1 MWIMKQYTEERG
13 AGKST
18 PTQDNP
24 VNAPLTS
31 VHMDE
36 ELFHSFSTLIQGHCG
51 IKMPEIKR
59 TMLESR
65 LRKRLRHLGI
75 DSFSEYWD
83 YLNSP
88 EGLESELVPMIDVV
102 TTNKTDFFR
111 EPAHF
116 DYLVD
121 KALPDLST
129 KYGAGRNRPLNI
141 WSAGCSTGKEPYTL
155 AMILTEIQK
164 IQPGFEFNI
173 LGTDLSTTA
182 LQKAVRGVYNEE
194 KIAPVPELLKK
205 RYIRKSKD
213 PSQSIIRV
221 CPDIRSKAAFR
232 RLNFL
237 DEDYGIKEKFDV
249 VFFRNVIIY
258 FDKENQKKVLTK
270 ICGHL
275 VEGGYLFMGHAETL
289 HSLGLPL
296 RLVSPSVYVKI

>member
-1 MWIMKQYTEERG
+1 MTLNIEERDV
-13 AGKST
+13 GKST
-18 PTQDNP
+18 PAQDNP
-24 VNAPLTS
+24 VIASLTS
-31 VHMDE
+31 IHMDD
-36 ELFHSFSTLIQGHCG
+36 ELFARYSELIQGHCG

-75 DSFSEYWD
+75 DSFGEYWE

-88 EGLESELVPMIDVV
+88 DGMKNEIVPMIDVV

-116 DYLVD
+116 DYLVE
-121 KALPDLST
+121 KSLPDLST
-129 KYGAGRNRPLNI
+129 KYGAGKSRPLNI

-155 AMILTEIQK
+155 AMILSEIERDRA
-164 IQPGFEFNI
+164 GFEFNI
-173 LGTDLSTTA
+173 LGTDLSVTA

-194 KIAPVPELLKK
+194 KIAPVPEKLKK
-205 RYIRKSKD
+205 RYLRKSKD
-213 PSQSIIRV
+213 PSQNVVRV
-221 CPDIRSKAAFR
+221 CPDIRGKATFR

-237 DEDYGIKEKFDV
+237 DEDYGMDGMFDV

-270 ICGHL
+270 ICGQL
-275 VEGGYLFMGHAETL
+275 VDGGYLFMGHAETL

>member
-1 MWIMKQYTEERG
+1 MTQNIEERD

-18 PTQDNP
+18 PAQDTP
-24 VNAPLTS
+24 VIASLTS
-31 VHMDE
+31 IHMDE
-36 ELFHSFSTLIQGHCG
+36 ELFSKFSTLIQGHCG
-51 IKMPEIKR
+51 IKMPEMKR

-65 LRKRLRHLGI
+65 LRKRLRRLGI
-75 DSFSEYWD
+75 DSFGEYWE

-88 EGLESELVPMIDVV
+88 EGMKDELVPMIDVV

-116 DYLVD
+116 DYLVE
-121 KALPDLST
+121 KAMPDLST
-129 KYGAGRNRPLNI
+129 KYGAGRSRPLNI

-155 AMILTEIQK
+155 AMILSEIQRNK
-164 IQPGFEFNI
+164 PDFEFNI
-173 LGTDLSTTA
+173 LGTDLSVTA

-194 KIAPVPELLKK
+194 KIAPVPDKLKK

-213 PSQSIIRV
+213 PSMGVVRV

-237 DEDYGIKEKFDV
+237 DDDYGIDGMFDV

-270 ICGHL
+270 ICEHL
-275 VEGGYLFMGHAETL
+275 LEGGYLFMGHAETL

-296 RLVSPSVYVKI
+296 RLMSPSVYVKI